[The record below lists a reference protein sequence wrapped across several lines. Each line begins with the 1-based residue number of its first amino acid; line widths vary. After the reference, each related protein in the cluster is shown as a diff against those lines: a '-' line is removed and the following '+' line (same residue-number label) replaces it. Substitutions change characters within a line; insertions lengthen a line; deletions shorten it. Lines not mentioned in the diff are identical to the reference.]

1 MSSYAQ
7 NHELPDLLK
16 DRSFDFIIAIDFI
29 EHLEKKDGWK
39 LLDWM
44 EKNSN
49 IAAIIYT
56 PNGFLYQ
63 PSIEEGD
70 FQEHKSGW
78 DVSDFRG
85 LGYSCVG
92 GAGAK
97 ILRKEFHEI
106 RFKPLFLVFD
116 IASFS
121 NCGLSLFPE
130 LLRRFGHLK
139 SNANEPPHYK

>member
-1 MSSYAQ
+1 M
-7 NHELPDLLK
+7 LK

-78 DVSDFRG
+78 DVNDFRG

-106 RFKPLFLVFD
+106 RFKPTFFWSLISLLSQ
-116 IASFS
+116 IAV
-121 NCGLSLFPE
+121 CRWFPRTAAA
-130 LLRRFGHLK
+130 LWAFKIKRQ
-139 SNANEPPHYK
+139 